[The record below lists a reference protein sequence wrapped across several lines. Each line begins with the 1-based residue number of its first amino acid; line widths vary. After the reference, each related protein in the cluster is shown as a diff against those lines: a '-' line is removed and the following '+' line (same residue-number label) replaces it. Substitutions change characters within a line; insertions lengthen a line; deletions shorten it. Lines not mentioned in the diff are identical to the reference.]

1 MGPDRPPDFNGW
13 YNHAVTFG
21 FPWADGLSGLA
32 GGCQTGVTYNGASG
46 AGLHVSST
54 CSDVAGNANGAQGP
68 AFNFDGGGPTGVAG
82 APARPA
88 DHNGWFNHAVA
99 VAFTGT
105 DPTSGIS
112 SCTSTTYAGPDNA
125 AAAIAGG
132 CTNGA
137 GLTAAG
143 APVVLR
149 YDDGA
154 PAVTG
159 ATADRPPDSNG
170 WYNHPVA
177 FAFHGSD
184 SASGIAGCSSAS
196 YSGPDDGTASLRGSC
211 TDNAG
216 NSASRT
222 ISFRFDEHAPD
233 QSKLFAIPA
242 NKSID
247 LSWSPPSDA
256 ASYTI
261 TRKPAVGATA
271 PTLVYQGSGTHFVD
285 TGLDNGKKYNY
296 VLTTFDAAGNGRI
309 TGKSAVPD
317 GSSLR
322 PFIDSEVGKPPRLS
336 WGKVRRARYYNLQL
350 FKGRKKILSTWPK
363 RASLRLKSSWR
374 YNGKKIKLRPGLYR
388 WYVWPGYGS
397 MKRHKYGNL
406 VGSSTFRLVK

>member
-1 MGPDRPPDFNGW
+1 
-13 YNHAVTFG
+13 V
-21 FPWADGLSGLA
+21 
-32 GGCQTGVTYNGASG
+32 
-46 AGLHVSST
+46 
-54 CSDVAGNANGAQGP
+54 
-68 AFNFDGGGPTGVAG
+68 
-82 APARPA
+82 
-88 DHNGWFNHAVA
+88 
-99 VAFTGT
+99 
-105 DPTSGIS
+105 IK
-112 SCTSTTYAGPDNA
+112 
-125 AAAIAGG
+125 
-132 CTNGA
+132 
-137 GLTAAG
+137 
-143 APVVLR
+143 

-184 SASGIAGCSSAS
+184 SASGIAGCSTAT
-196 YSGPDDGTASLRGSC
+196 YSGPDDGTASLKGTC

-222 ISFRFDEHAPD
+222 ISFKFDEHAPA
-233 QSKLFAIPA
+233 QSKLFTIPA

-256 ASYTI
+256 ASFTI
-261 TRKPAVGATA
+261 TRTPAVGGGV
-271 PTLVYQGSGTHFVD
+271 PTLVYQGSATHFVD

-296 VLTTFDAAGNGRI
+296 VLNTFDAAGNSRA
-309 TGKSAVPD
+309 TAKSAVPD
-317 GSSLR
+317 GSTLR
-322 PFIDSEVGKPPRLS
+322 PFIDTEVGAPPRLS

-363 RASLRLKSSWR
+363 RSTLRLKSSWK
-374 YNGKKIKLRPGLYR
+374 YNGKKIKLTPGLYR

-406 VGSSTFRLVK
+406 VGSSTFRLIK